1 MPRLK
6 KILEGLGRPQRSV
19 ADAIGISPAALSIIV
34 TQGEW
39 PRRDPE
45 AVKSKLQAF
54 LIDNGVRKAAVV
66 AALNEK
72 VKLGQ
77 PIKNNTMEETI
88 MLMRKQVLSP
98 QAKRQFGL
106 PRSPFYD
113 DLSGPDD
120 IWLSADYR
128 YVREAMLS
136 TARHGGLLA
145 VIGESGS
152 GKSTLRKDL
161 AHRIESESLPI
172 IMIEPYVLAM
182 EDNDQKGKT
191 LKAIHLAESILY
203 TVAPHAKCL
212 SSPEARFRQVHTV
225 LRDSSRAGY
234 RHCMV
239 IEEAHSLSHPT
250 LKHLKRFMEL
260 EDGFNKLLSIILIG
274 QTELQTKLGE
284 ADSSVREVVQRC
296 EIIHID
302 PLGNDLPNYVAHK
315 FQRVGV
321 NMDKVIA
328 PGALEALAA
337 RLTGP
342 RSSSGQA
349 VSLVYPLAVNNSL
362 VAAINMAAHIG
373 ETKVTADVVNAI

>member
-1 MPRLK
+1 MRLK
-6 KILEGLGRPQRSV
+6 RLLEQLDQSQREV
-19 ADAIGISPAALSIIV
+19 ADAVGISPAALSAIV
-34 TQGEW
+34 TRGEW
-39 PRRDPE
+39 PRRDVDG
-45 AVKSKLQAF
+45 VKSRLMDY
-54 LIDNGVRKAAVV
+54 LIGNGVRRTAVL
-66 AALNEK
+66 AALNEENK
-72 VKLGQ
+72 S
-77 PIKNNTMEETI
+77 NNSGKIESTEDTT
-88 MLMRKQVLSP
+88 MLMRKQVLTP

-106 PRSPFYD
+106 VRSPFSD

-120 IWLSADYR
+120 VWLSSDYR

-161 AHRIESESLPI
+161 AHRISAESLPI

-225 LRDSSRAGY
+225 LRDSARAGY
-234 RHCMV
+234 RHCMI
-239 IEEAHSLSHPT
+239 IEEAHSLSHAT

-260 EDGFNKLLSIILIG
+260 EDGFTKLLSVILIG

-284 ADSSVREVVQRC
+284 ADSTVREVVQRC
-296 EIIHID
+296 ELVHID
-302 PLGNDLPNYVAHK
+302 PLGNDLPGYVAHK
-315 FQRVGV
+315 FQRAGV
-321 NMDKVIA
+321 EMDKVIA
-328 PGALEALAA
+328 PDALAALTA

-342 RSSSGQA
+342 RSTSGQA

-362 VAAINMAAHIG
+362 IAAINMAAHIG
-373 ETKVTADVVNAI
+373 EARVTAEVINAI

>member
-1 MPRLK
+1 MQRLK
-6 KILEGLGRPQRSV
+6 KLLEAMEQPQRAV
-19 ADAIGISPAALSIIV
+19 ADAIGISPAALSAIV
-34 TQGEW
+34 TRGEW

-45 AVKSKLQAF
+45 ATKARLQDY
-54 LIDNGVRKAAVV
+54 LIDNGVRKATVI
-66 AALNEK
+66 AALK
-72 VKLGQ
+72 
-77 PIKNNTMEETI
+77 EETKPENPGKNDSPEDTT
-88 MLMRKQVLSP
+88 MLMRKQVLTP

-106 PRSPFYD
+106 VRSPFSD
-113 DLSGPDD
+113 ELSGPEDV
-120 IWLSADYR
+120 WLSADYR

-161 AHRIESESLPI
+161 AHRIGAEGLPI

-212 SSPEARFRQVHTV
+212 SSPEARFRQVHNV
-225 LRDSSRAGY
+225 LRDSARAGY
-234 RHCMV
+234 RHCMI

-260 EDGFNKLLSIILIG
+260 EDGFTKLLSVILIG

-284 ADSSVREVVQRC
+284 ADSTVREVVQRC
-296 EIIHID
+296 EVVHID
-302 PLGNDLPNYVAHK
+302 PLGNDLPGYVAHK
-315 FQRVGV
+315 FQRAGV
-321 NMDKVIA
+321 DVDKVLA
-328 PGALEALAA
+328 PDALDALAA

-342 RSSSGQA
+342 RSTSGQS

-373 ETKVTADVVNAI
+373 EAKVTADVINAI